1 MDKLDVQEYIRQ
13 LDFDHVVDYHK
24 AEYAEKDIV
33 FITDLRSI
41 SFSERPV
48 QLDLFAIVG
57 CYQGK
62 LQVEINTELYTLT
75 KNEILVCRLNDVVS
89 NCMISTDFKGGILC
103 LSRRGLLEQLSES
116 ELWERAFYFAK
127 RPVIKVKEDS
137 LKMLIIYGS
146 TLRQKNKMEQLPFHR
161 EIIVSLVKAALYEI
175 LGNVT
180 ENRIVQTSTPE
191 RRGDVL
197 FKRFIAL
204 LTKTRIKP
212 RDISWYANELCV
224 SPKYLSMVCKRV
236 SNKTALAWITEYV
249 IIDIRYLLKSTNKS
263 IKEIAEIQHFPSISF
278 FGKFCRHHFGLSPT
292 EFRKQLRSKAN

>member
-1 MDKLDVQEYIRQ
+1 MDKLDAQEYIRQ
-13 LDFDHVVDYHK
+13 LDFNNVVDYHK

-48 QLDLFAIVG
+48 RLDLFAIVG

-62 LQVEINTELYTLT
+62 LQVEINAELYTLT

-116 ELWERAFYFAK
+116 ELWERAFHFTK
-127 RPVIKVKEDS
+127 HPVMKVKEDS

-175 LGNVT
+175 LANVA
-180 ENRIVQTSTPE
+180 ENNLDISFTQEKKS
-191 RRGDVL
+191 DVL

-204 LTKTRIKP
+204 LTKTRIKH
-212 RDISWYANELCV
+212 RDVSWYANELCV
-224 SPKYLSMVCKRV
+224 SSKYLSQVCKRV

-249 IIDIRYLLKSTNKS
+249 IIDVRYLLKSTNKS
-263 IKEIAEIQHFPSISF
+263 VKEISDLLHFPSISF

-292 EFRKQLRSKAN
+292 EFRKQLRAKAN